1 MTREPKKISMKV
13 VPRLS
18 QYYRIIYD
26 RDSKDMVSSNDLS
39 VATGFTAA
47 QVRKDLTYFGQF
59 GYPGKG
65 YNVGEL
71 KGSLKR
77 ILGLDRRW
85 RVAIIGT
92 GNLGMALLGYRGF
105 REQGF
110 EIVAAFDFDKRK
122 TGRVINGVKVFDIGQ
137 LRRVLEK
144 NGINMALLTIPRNS
158 AQNTADELVKCGIK
172 AILNFAPVN
181 LKLPSGVKA
190 RNIDMS
196 MELESLSFLSVQ
208 NGEQE

>member
-1 MTREPKKISMKV
+1 MKV